1 MKGMKGGERNGR
13 DCRERVSGFVF
24 SGPLQSLDTK
34 VAASEQTYHHS
45 DVQHCKD
52 SWGIS
57 GMGKCQCFLTQRLEP
72 EIAQSLDG
80 HCCEAV
86 LQSWHW
92 VSKGL
97 FRVTP
102 SIRSFESTKLSCEF
116 SLDGQGIMFLFHLIV
131 FFFFFIKTGL
141 HCALWLK
148 FKQHVIPAIF
158 TLYTDPPPQCPR

>member
-1 MKGMKGGERNGR
+1 MKEMKGGERSGKGLQKEGR
-13 DCRERVSGFVF
+13 NKQGSSVLSPLESQEMPDSWVSGFVF
-24 SGPLQSLDTK
+24 SGPLQSSDTK
-34 VAASEQTYHHS
+34 VAASEQTDHHS

-102 SIRSFESTKLSCEF
+102 SIRSFESTKLSCVF
-116 SLDGQGIMFLFHLIV
+116 SLDGQGIMFLFSLLS
-131 FFFFFIKTGL
+131 FFFFYQNWS
-141 HCALWLK
+141 ALC
-148 FKQHVIPAIF
+148 FMAEI
-158 TLYTDPPPQCPR
+158 